1 MSELDRRVTVF
12 RPDLA
17 DARLRGKVEAER
29 FVEGAPARVAIPVA
43 DMLSEP
49 VEGAGLGTQLLFG
62 DEVLVFERSNGF
74 AWVQAVR
81 DSYVGYVALSALA
94 EEMAAPTHI
103 VSVPRTFLYPGPDL
117 KRPRREALSLAS
129 SVRVVDFV
137 ENRGTRYAMLGGGA
151 FIIASHLAPLA
162 DKAADYVSV
171 AETLL
176 FTPYLWGGASAFGI
190 DCSGLVQ
197 LSMNMAGKMVLRD
210 TDMQAGS
217 IGDAFAPGEDLSGL
231 RRGDLVFWKGHV
243 GIMADAENLLH
254 ANGHTMMVSR
264 EKLHDAVARI
274 GYLYD
279 KPTAFR
285 RP

>member
-1 MSELDRRVTVF
+1 VSELDRRVTVF

-217 IGDAFAPGEDLSGL
+217 IGEAFAPGEDLSGL

-243 GIMADAENLLH
+243 GIMADAEHLLH